1 MGVFSR
7 KEQNGAPDD
16 DGASTHDDGAA
27 AQVAAAEEAIA
38 AFWQWWLT
46 GGRAEAAD
54 IFGGNGDQAR
64 FDALGDALGE
74 RVKAIGDLAM
84 ATGPG
89 RAAKHCLVLTAGGN
103 PQLRPLAAA
112 WLAAAP
118 PADEDFEYADHR
130 QPYLEP
136 ESLRLRFEGGEL
148 DLASTSVVTVVEP
161 PLVHVQVCH
170 PLFAELGDDD
180 RAQVAFLFL
189 DAVLGERVVEERLG
203 QVATA
208 ASHDEG
214 TSPVSILE
222 LPAVLASAG

>member
-1 MGVFSR
+1 MGLFSR
-7 KEQNGAPDD
+7 KDSNGAGDEP
-16 DGASTHDDGAA
+16 GTEA
-27 AQVAAAEEAIA
+27 AIA
-38 AFWQWWLT
+38 EFWQWWLA
-46 GGRAEAAD
+46 GGKAEAAE
-54 IFGGNGDQAR
+54 IFSGRGDSER
-64 FDALGDALGE
+64 LSALGE
-74 RVKAIGDLAM
+74 ALGARVSAIGDLAV

-89 RAAKHCLVLTAGGN
+89 RTARHVLVVTAGGN
-103 PQLRPLAAA
+103 PDLRDAAAA

-130 QPYLEP
+130 QPHPEP